1 MKYIVF
7 FTAGHNGDI
16 IHNKA
21 FIKDISE
28 NINVKCLYHYRSSSS
43 LIEDLNVSYTQI
55 YPHDHYELFS
65 EVNSILYINL
75 WLFPYIL
82 KNDEYKK
89 SGVTLKT
96 NYKIFEKIYQKI
108 NLHFNTNLKL
118 KPIEQYLPCIDFS
131 KVNCSTVENYI
142 QKDKSKKVLFSNG
155 PCLSGQSIHNGD
167 MSEFIIEL
175 ANQYK
180 NITFIATQKFN
191 STLDNIKFTDD
202 ITQIKGCDL
211 NQIGYLSTFCNL
223 IIGKNSGPFCFST
236 ISQNLNDPDKT
247 FYVFGHNPNDWF
259 CTGIEIKANHIF
271 QTSNEIQDLYKDIK
285 NLVSILE
292 SDSEVN

>member
-1 MKYIVF
+1 MKYIAF

-16 IHNKA
+16 VHSKA

-28 NINVKCLYHYRSSSS
+28 NVNVKCLYHYSSNSS

-55 YPHDHYELFS
+55 LPPNYYELFF
-65 EVNSILYINL
+65 ELNSILYINVWL
-75 WLFPYIL
+75 WPYI
-82 KNDEYKK
+82 NNSEEYKK

-96 NYKIFEKIYQKI
+96 NYKIFEEIYQKI

-118 KPIEQYLPCIDFS
+118 KPIEKYIPCIDFS

-142 QKDKSKKVLFSNG
+142 QKDQSKKVLISNG
-155 PCLSGQSIHNGD
+155 PCLSGQSIHNDD
-167 MSEFIIEL
+167 MFEFIIEL

-180 NITFIATQKFN
+180 NITFIPTQKFD
-191 STLDNIKFTDD
+191 SSLDNIKFTDD

-236 ISQNLNDPDKT
+236 INQNLNDPNKT
-247 FYVFGHNPNDWF
+247 FYAFGQNSTDWF
-259 CTGIEIKANHIF
+259 CTGIDTKANHIF
-271 QTSNEIQDLYKDIK
+271 QTSTQLKDIHK
-285 NLVSILE
+285 DIENLVSIL
-292 SDSEVN
+292 

>member
-1 MKYIVF
+1 MKYIIF
-7 FTAGHNGDI
+7 FTEGHNGDI

-28 NINVKCLYHYRSSSS
+28 NITVKCFYHYKGSSS
-43 LIEDLNVSYTQI
+43 LIEDLSVNYTQI
-55 YPHDHYELFS
+55 CHYNNYELFF
-65 EVNSILYINL
+65 ELNSILYINIWL
-75 WLFPYIL
+75 WPYICEN
-82 KNDEYKK
+82 KEYKK

-96 NYKIFEKIYQKI
+96 NYKIFETIYQKI

-118 KPIEQYLPCIDFS
+118 KPIEQYLPYIDFS
-131 KVNCSTVENYI
+131 KVNCSTVENYV
-142 QKDKSKKVLFSNG
+142 QKDKSKKVLISNG
-155 PCLSGQSIHNGD
+155 PCLSGQSIHNDD

-191 STLDNIKFTDD
+191 SNVNNIKFTDD
-202 ITQIKGCDL
+202 IIQIKGCDL

-236 ISQNLNDPDKT
+236 IKQNLNDPNKT
-247 FYVFGHNPNDWF
+247 FYAFGQNPTDWF
-259 CTGIEIKANHIF
+259 CDGITIKANNIF
-271 QTSNEIQDLYKDIK
+271 QTSTQIEDIHKDIE
-285 NLVSILE
+285 NLVSIL
-292 SDSEVN
+292 

>member
-16 IHNKA
+16 VHSKA

-28 NINVKCLYHYRSSSS
+28 NVNVKCLYHYSSNSS

-55 YPHDHYELFS
+55 LPHNYYELFF
-65 EVNSILYINL
+65 ELNSILYINVWL
-75 WLFPYIL
+75 WPYIH
-82 KNDEYKK
+82 NNEEYTK

-96 NYKIFEKIYQKI
+96 NYKVFEKIYQKI

-142 QKDKSKKVLFSNG
+142 QKDQSKKVLISNG
-155 PCLSGQSIHNGD
+155 PCLSGQSIHNDD

-180 NITFIATQKFN
+180 NITFIPTQKFDSN
-191 STLDNIKFTDD
+191 LDNIKFTDD

-236 ISQNLNDPDKT
+236 INQNLNDPNKT
-247 FYVFGHNPNDWF
+247 FYAFGQNSADWF
-259 CTGIEIKANHIF
+259 CTGIYTKANHIF
-271 QTSNEIQDLYKDIK
+271 QTSTQLEDIHKDIE
-285 NLVSILE
+285 NLVSIL
-292 SDSEVN
+292 